1 MTDIRTFDL
10 KRFDPKDPDPWLAL
24 YLDQSLPIDETAKQ
38 ALLIGNRSISRR
50 WLFPVARVFIFG
62 FFIVVKILR
71 GLSPRRPN
79 MNVALHRFIH
89 WGLKNFASP
98 EANMLILRHFTLATE
113 LLAFIKANA
122 GPVEIDSW
130 PLRPTRLA
138 DLRDNV
144 FLQHDLNI
152 YNFIIQLN
160 AGLRAQGRDLMPVQ
174 QPDFSAITDGPIAL
188 EPLPAGPLNVI
199 DVQTAIEAYTPMYA
213 LFLPREDFVR
223 AANSLQLDEIIHRDL
238 HRENPRHRLSPG
250 LHEERPSAGAA
261 LDPAGGLS
269 ADDAR
274 PRRRRAARLV
284 ACAQTP
290 AGRGASARPAQPDGC
305 GRHDL
310 VSRRQRVI
318 SGRLGMRGPPANRV
332 VPSYGCQR
340 PRADIN
346 RLDDATSR
354 PRHQPSSTAAA

>member
-223 AANSLQLDEIIHRDL
+223 AANSLQLDEIIAIYIAKILGTDYHL
-238 HRENPRHRLSPG
+238 AFMKNGHPLVPLSTLQAGYRLMMHGLDVEG
-250 LHEERPSAGAA
+250 LHGWLRVLKRRQAAGLP
-261 LDPAGGLS
+261 LDP
-269 ADDAR
+269 R
-274 PRRRRAARLV
+274 NP
-284 ACAQTP
+284 
-290 AGRGASARPAQPDGC
+290 
-305 GRHDL
+305 
-310 VSRRQRVI
+310 
-318 SGRLGMRGPPANRV
+318 
-332 VPSYGCQR
+332 
-340 PRADIN
+340 
-346 RLDDATSR
+346 
-354 PRHQPSSTAAA
+354 TAAGVTI